1 MRHEEALDFFMNIMK
16 NMQLKALIAKEPY
29 EDMVDF
35 ENEIQKM
42 ITPGIDYSK
51 CLRRFCDSCEDYTIY
66 KVCGESLLQYVIM
79 RLPDE
84 DETTCLVVG
93 PYALAPWKETEI
105 LNKAQEFGISPECYP
120 AFRKCYESVPIITD
134 SAALDVVIQS
144 LAASIWKSEEAF
156 TVYELSSLTGSK
168 DDSEEIDIFDYVAP
182 NELHEEF
189 RKTEEKYISEN
200 ELFRAVSNGQ
210 IHQVQT
216 YLNRIKFQI
225 RQQCMTDRLRSAKNS
240 GIILNTLLRRV
251 VENCEVHPFY
261 IDKLFSS
268 FMKKIELQLSVEGVM
283 KLFQEIVIKY
293 TMLVK
298 NRSLCQHSPLI
309 RKVMVNID
317 KDLAGDLTLRTQ
329 ARLLDVNPSYL
340 SSAFKKETGF
350 TLTEYV
356 TRKRMEYARFL
367 LDSTNMRI
375 QTIASYCGIPDIC
388 YFTKI
393 FKRQVG
399 MSPTEYRRDK

>member
-29 EDMVDF
+29 EDTVDF

-42 ITPGIDYSK
+42 LTPGIDYSK
-51 CLRRFCDSCEDYTIY
+51 CLRRFCDSCEDHTIY
-66 KVCGESLLQYVIM
+66 KVCGKSLLQYVIM

-84 DETTCLVVG
+84 DETTCLVIG

-105 LNKAQEFGISPECYP
+105 LNKAQEFGISPERYP

-134 SAALDVVIQS
+134 SAALDIVIQS

-156 TVYELSSLTGSK
+156 TVHELSSLTVSK
-168 DDSEEIDIFDYVAP
+168 DDFEELDIFDYVAP

-200 ELFRAVSNGQ
+200 ELFQAVSNGQ
-210 IHQVQT
+210 IRQVQT

-225 RQQCMTDRLRSAKNS
+225 RQRCMTDRLRSAKNS

-293 TMLVK
+293 TILVK
-298 NRSLCQHSPLI
+298 NHSLCQYSPLI

-317 KDLAGDLTLRTQ
+317 KELAGDLTLRTQ
-329 ARLLDVNPSYL
+329 ARLMDVNPSYL
-340 SSAFKKETGF
+340 SAAFKKETGF

-367 LDSTNMRI
+367 LDSTNMQI

-399 MSPTEYRRDK
+399 VSPTEYRRDK

>member
-42 ITPGIDYSK
+42 ITHGIDYSK

>member
-1 MRHEEALDFFMNIMK
+1 MRHAEALDFFMNIMK
-16 NMQLKALIAKEPY
+16 NMQLKVLIAKEPY

-156 TVYELSSLTGSK
+156 TVYELSSLTVSK

-298 NRSLCQHSPLI
+298 NRSLCQYSPLI

-317 KDLAGDLTLRTQ
+317 KDLTGDLTLRTQ

-399 MSPTEYRRDK
+399 MSPTEYRKDK

>member
-84 DETTCLVVG
+84 DETTCLVIG
-93 PYALAPWKETEI
+93 PYALAPWKEAEI
-105 LNKAQEFGISPECYP
+105 LNKAQEFGISPERYP

-134 SAALDVVIQS
+134 SAALDIVIQS

-317 KDLAGDLTLRTQ
+317 KELAGDLTLRTQ
-329 ARLLDVNPSYL
+329 ARLMDVNPSYL
-340 SSAFKKETGF
+340 SAAFKKETGF

>member
-1 MRHEEALDFFMNIMK
+1 MRHEEALDFFINIMK

-105 LNKAQEFGISPECYP
+105 LNRAQEFGISPECYP

-156 TVYELSSLTGSK
+156 TVYELSSLTVSK

-298 NRSLCQHSPLI
+298 NRSLCQYSPLI

-317 KDLAGDLTLRTQ
+317 KDLTGDLTLRTQ
-329 ARLLDVNPSYL
+329 ARLLEVNPSYL

>member
-1 MRHEEALDFFMNIMK
+1 MRHEEALDFFINIMK

-156 TVYELSSLTGSK
+156 TVYELSSLTVSK

-298 NRSLCQHSPLI
+298 NRSLCQYSPLI

-317 KDLAGDLTLRTQ
+317 KDLTGDLTLRTQ
-329 ARLLDVNPSYL
+329 ARLLEVNPSYL

>member
-1 MRHEEALDFFMNIMK
+1 MKREDVLVFFMNIMK
-16 NMQLKALIAKEPY
+16 NMQLKAVIVKEPY
-29 EDMVDF
+29 EDTVDL

-51 CLRRFCDSCEDYTIY
+51 CLRRFCDSCEDHTIY
-66 KVCGESLLQYVIM
+66 KVYDESLLQYVIM
-79 RLPDE
+79 RLPDK
-84 DETTCLVVG
+84 DESTCLVIG
-93 PYALAPWKETEI
+93 PYALVPWKETEI
-105 LNKAQEFGISPECYP
+105 LNKAQEFGISPERYP
-120 AFRKCYESVPIITD
+120 AFRKCYESVPILTD

-144 LAASIWKSEEAF
+144 LAASIWGYDELF
-156 TVYELSSLTGSK
+156 TVQELSSLTPSEK
-168 DDSEEIDIFDYVAP
+168 DAEEPDIFDYVPP

-200 ELFRAVSNGQ
+200 ELFQAVSNGQ
-210 IHQVQT
+210 IRQVQT

-251 VENCEVHPFY
+251 VENCQVHPFY

-268 FMKKIELQLSVEGVM
+268 FMKKIELQLSVEGVVE
-283 KLFQEIVIKY
+283 LFREIVIKY

-298 NRSLCQHSPLI
+298 NHSLCQYSPLI

-329 ARLLDVNPSYL
+329 ARLLDVNSSYL
-340 SSAFKKETGF
+340 SATFKKETGF

-356 TRKRMEYARFL
+356 TRKRMEYAKFL
-367 LDSTNMRI
+367 LDSTNMQI
-375 QTIASYCGIPDIC
+375 HTIASYCGIPDIC

-399 MSPTEYRRDK
+399 MSPTEYRKDK

>member
-1 MRHEEALDFFMNIMK
+1 MRHEDVLAFFMNIMK
-16 NMQLKALIAKEPY
+16 NMQLKAVIIKEPY
-29 EDMVDF
+29 EETVNF
-35 ENEIQKM
+35 ENGIQKM

-51 CLRRFCDSCEDYTIY
+51 CLRKFCDSCENHTIY
-66 KVCGESLLQYVIM
+66 KVYDESLLQYVIM

-84 DETTCLVVG
+84 DESPCLIIG

-105 LNKAQEFGISPECYP
+105 LNKAQEFGISPERYS
-120 AFRKCYESVPIITD
+120 AFRKCYESVPIVTD

-144 LAASIWKSEEAF
+144 LAASIWGYDELF
-156 TVYELSSLTGSK
+156 TVQELSSLTP
-168 DDSEEIDIFDYVAP
+168 SEEDAEEPDIFDYVPP

-200 ELFRAVSNGQ
+200 ELFHAVSNGQ
-210 IHQVQT
+210 IRQVQT
-216 YLNRIKFQI
+216 YLNRIKFPI
-225 RQQCMTDRLRSAKNS
+225 RQQCMTDRVRSAKNS

-251 VENCEVHPFY
+251 VENCQVHPFY

-268 FMKKIELQLSVEGVM
+268 FMKKIELQLSVEGLVE
-283 KLFQEIVIKY
+283 LFHEIVIKY

-298 NRSLCQHSPLI
+298 NRSLCQYSPLI
-309 RKVMVNID
+309 RKVMGNID

>member
-1 MRHEEALDFFMNIMK
+1 MKHEDALAFFMNIMK
-16 NMQLKALIAKEPY
+16 NMQLKAVIIKEPY
-29 EDMVDF
+29 EETVNY
-35 ENEIQKM
+35 ENGIQKM

-51 CLRRFCDSCEDYTIY
+51 CMRRFCASCEDNTIY
-66 KVCGESLLQYVIM
+66 KVYDESLLQYVIM

-84 DETTCLVVG
+84 DETTCLVIG
-93 PYALAPWKETEI
+93 PYALAPWRETEI
-105 LNKAQEFGISPECYP
+105 LNKAQEFGISPERYS

-134 SAALDVVIQS
+134 SDTLDMVIQS
-144 LAASIWKSEEAF
+144 LAVSIWESEEAY
-156 TVYELSSLTGSK
+156 TVHERSSLTTSEA
-168 DDSEEIDIFDYVAP
+168 DSEELYIFDYVPP
-182 NELHEEF
+182 NELHAKF

-200 ELFRAVSNGQ
+200 ELFQAVSNGR
-210 IHQVQT
+210 IRQVQT
-216 YLNRIKFQI
+216 YLNRIKFQTK
-225 RQQCMTDRLRSAKNS
+225 QQCMTDRVRNAKNC
-240 GIILNTLLRRV
+240 GIILNTLLRKV

-268 FMKKIELQLSVEGVM
+268 FMKKIELQISEKGM
-283 KLFQEIVIKY
+283 EDLFQEMAIKY
-293 TMLVK
+293 TILVK
-298 NRSLCQHSPLI
+298 NHSLCQYSSLI

-317 KDLAGDLTLRTQ
+317 KDIAGDLTLRNQ

-356 TRKRMEYARFL
+356 TRKRMEYAEFL
-367 LDSTNMRI
+367 LDSTNMQI
-375 QTIASYCGIPDIC
+375 QTIASYCGIADIC

-399 MSPTEYRRDK
+399 MSPTEYRKGK

>member
-1 MRHEEALDFFMNIMK
+1 MRHAEALDFFMNIMK

-156 TVYELSSLTGSK
+156 TVYELSSLTVSK

-298 NRSLCQHSPLI
+298 NRSLCQYSPLI

-317 KDLAGDLTLRTQ
+317 KDLTGDLTLRTQ
-329 ARLLDVNPSYL
+329 ARLLEVNPSYL

>member
-1 MRHEEALDFFMNIMK
+1 MKHEDVLTFFMNIMK
-16 NMQLKALIAKEPY
+16 NMQLKAVILKEPY
-29 EDMVDF
+29 EDTVNF
-35 ENEIQKM
+35 ENGIQKM
-42 ITPGIDYSK
+42 ITPGIEYSK
-51 CLRRFCDSCEDYTIY
+51 CLRRFCDSCEDNTIY
-66 KVCGESLLQYVIM
+66 KVYDESLLQYVIM
-79 RLPDE
+79 RLPE
-84 DETTCLVVG
+84 ENETACLVIG
-93 PYALAPWKETEI
+93 PYALTPWKEAEI
-105 LNKAQEFGISPECYP
+105 LNKAQEFAISSECYP
-120 AFRKCYESVPIITD
+120 AFRKCYESVPIVTD

-144 LAASIWKSEEAF
+144 LAVSIWGSDESF
-156 TVYELSSLTGSK
+156 TVHELSNLTASEV
-168 DDSEEIDIFDYVAP
+168 DSEELDIFDYVP
-182 NELHEEF
+182 PHELQAEF
-189 RKTEEKYISEN
+189 QKTEEKYISEN
-200 ELFRAVSNGQ
+200 ELFQAVSNGQ
-210 IHQVQT
+210 IRQVQT

-225 RQQCMTDRLRSAKNS
+225 RQQCMTDRVRSAKNC

-251 VENCEVHPFY
+251 VESCEVHPFY

-268 FMKKIELQLSVEGVM
+268 FMKKIELQLSVEGVVE
-283 KLFQEIVIKY
+283 LFHEIVIKY

-298 NRSLCQHSPLI
+298 NHSLCQYSPLI

-340 SSAFKKETGF
+340 SAAFKKETGF

-367 LDSTNMRI
+367 LDSTNMQI

-399 MSPTEYRRDK
+399 MSPTEYRKDK